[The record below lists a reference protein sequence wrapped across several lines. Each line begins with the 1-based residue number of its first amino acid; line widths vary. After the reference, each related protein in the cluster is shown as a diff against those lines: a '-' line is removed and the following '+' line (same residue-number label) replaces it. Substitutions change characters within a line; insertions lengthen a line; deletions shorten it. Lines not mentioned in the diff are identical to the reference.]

1 MSLVMGS
8 KKGFGTCW
16 TAREVPST
24 HINNEN
30 MVWPE
35 TEAKLIKYAGI
46 IGLHFITG
54 LHFSSH
60 CQLKGEGRSRGRSK
74 GGRKRRR
81 KGKREVAEED
91 MKKQWRRRMR
101 MRKRK

>member
-16 TAREVPST
+16 TAREEPLI

-35 TEAKLIKYAGI
+35 TETKLIKYAGI

-54 LHFSSH
+54 LRFSSH
-60 CQLKGEGRSRGRSK
+60 CQLKGKGRSRGRSK
-74 GGRKRRR
+74 GGQKRRR
-81 KGKREVAEED
+81 KGKREVAEG
-91 MKKQWRRRMR
+91 MKKQWWRRMR